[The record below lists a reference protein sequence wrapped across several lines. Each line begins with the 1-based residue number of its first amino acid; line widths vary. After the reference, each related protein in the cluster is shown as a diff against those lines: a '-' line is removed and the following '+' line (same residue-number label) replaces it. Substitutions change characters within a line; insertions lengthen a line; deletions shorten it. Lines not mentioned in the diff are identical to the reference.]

1 MNHQEL
7 IQALEQAQERL
18 LNLAQAQSQVLGL
31 MIALLQQERQDR
43 FQQAVQEVL
52 VENQELLQRLAL
64 VEAEEKVEVLE
75 PPQIREV
82 D

>member
-31 MIALLQQERQDR
+31 MVALLQQERQER
-43 FQQAVQEVL
+43 FQQAVQQTL

-75 PPQIREV
+75 PRELN
-82 D
+82 